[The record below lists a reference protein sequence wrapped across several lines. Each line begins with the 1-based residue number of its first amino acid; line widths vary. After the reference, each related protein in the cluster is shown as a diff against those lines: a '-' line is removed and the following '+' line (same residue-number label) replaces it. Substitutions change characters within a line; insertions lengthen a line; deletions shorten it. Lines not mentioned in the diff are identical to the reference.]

1 MTFKPN
7 LYPTLEEHPTIL
19 CNKYYPGYHYPM
31 TINHFGQY
39 RTMLKWEQRHVDDVY
54 VYRPHFTHHQALLEL
69 ARHNYIE
76 TLKVYNH
83 LQFIV
88 RQDRE
93 IYILERLVA
102 IQGGINKIAQDMIV
116 EIQGSDPAACDSPED
131 QKEMATPDYQVSWI
145 EDIPDYVQSVGRYAA
160 RWELAR
166 DAVKDLADKKAG
178 EVLQIKLLDSR
189 GANLCKSAVYSESA
203 KIRENDPGFETRTVT
218 HKNDD
223 ESVEIFVVR
232 VK

>member
-1 MTFKPN
+1 MTFTPHF
-7 LYPTLEEHPTIL
+7 PTLEESPTIL
-19 CNKYYPGYHYPM
+19 ANRYFPGYHYPM
-31 TINHFGQY
+31 TINHFSQY
-39 RTMLKWEQRHVDDVY
+39 RTMLKWDQRHVDEL
-54 VYRPHFTHHQALLEL
+54 RGCQPHYSNHHVLLLL

-88 RQDRE
+88 RQDQE
-93 IYILERLVA
+93 IRICEKLVA
-102 IQGGINKIAQDMIV
+102 IQGGINKVAHDMIV

-145 EDIPDYVQSVGRYAA
+145 EDIPDYIQSVGRYAA

-166 DAVKDLADKKAG
+166 DAVQDLADKKAG

-189 GANLCKSAVYSESA
+189 GANLCISAVYSESA